1 MHEGAVLEMKKPEV
15 KKPVKKRYNYLK
27 RYGGMMTG
35 TELHRASYTA
45 TNRGPSKPKKGPYE
59 I

>member
-1 MHEGAVLEMKKPEV
+1 MKKPEV

-35 TELHRASYTA
+35 PELHRASYTA

>member
-1 MHEGAVLEMKKPEV
+1 MKEKNKQEES
-15 KKPVKKRYNYLK
+15 KLIKKRYYLSR

-35 TELHRASYTA
+35 PELHRASYTA